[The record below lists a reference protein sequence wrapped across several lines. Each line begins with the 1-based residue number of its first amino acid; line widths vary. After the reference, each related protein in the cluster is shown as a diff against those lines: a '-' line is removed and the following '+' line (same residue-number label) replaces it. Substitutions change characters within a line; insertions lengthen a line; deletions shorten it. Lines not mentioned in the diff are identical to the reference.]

1 MKTDYKEDGALAGNA
16 KLAVKIMLKTMDS
29 TTLSPERLEISELKK
44 NEKGEMV
51 HVMLT
56 PDEIKLLIET
66 CQKEQ
71 EAESKSSGDI

>member
-1 MKTDYKEDGALAGNA
+1 MFFISPLAIPLPGRT
-16 KLAVKIMLKTMDS
+16 IPRTFI